1 MDSTLTSALTLSNAS
16 TLTPACGY
24 SVPGRIAP
32 MVVFPLVRPYMPM
45 PPFPTPWLPATVSQL
60 SIGTMK
66 ALRLPL
72 SFSPASLGARSAIP
86 PGVSVFACLCPD
98 TSTDPG
104 LCLTG
109 FAPIRFS
116 GGDSGVSRVPGLST
130 QASALLSDPGRVA
143 QTLACLA
150 FLLGLT
156 VACSML
162 PPWSRMGRPQQ

>member
-1 MDSTLTSALTLSNAS
+1 
-16 TLTPACGY
+16 
-24 SVPGRIAP
+24 

-130 QASALLSDPGRVA
+130 QASALLSDPGRVE
-143 QTLACLA
+143 TNHGLPRFLAWTY
-150 FLLGLT
+150 FGLFDAAPLVT
-156 VACSML
+156 NGKAPTMI
-162 PPWSRMGRPQQ
+162 